1 MSSDPD
7 AGTVIVVARD
17 RMHAARLE
25 AALHG
30 LGRWRIEVC
39 RPPRLRECCE
49 DHPRAVVVMVL
60 ADPETRRLLRA
71 LAAWPRSPAVVALS
85 DDPGRLWTAAAR
97 RLGLRGVL
105 PLAATSD
112 ELVGAVRAVHAGL
125 HALHPDALAASAARG
140 AAAPGTPLTPRE
152 REILE
157 LMAEGAPNR
166 RIAAHL
172 AISRHTVKFHVA
184 SILVKL
190 GARTRTEAVATA
202 LRTGLL
208 AV

>member
-1 MSSDPD
+1 MSDPP

-17 RMHAARLE
+17 AMHAARLE
-25 AALHG
+25 AALRG
-30 LGRWRIEVC
+30 LGRWRIEVS
-39 RPPRLRECCE
+39 RPTRLRECYE
-49 DHPRAVVVMVL
+49 EHPEAVVVVAL
-60 ADPETRRLLRA
+60 PIPETRRLLRA
-71 LAAWPRSPAVVALS
+71 LAAGPRSPAVVALS
-85 DDPGRLWTAAAR
+85 DDPGRLWTPTAR
-97 RLGLRGVL
+97 RAGLRGAL
-105 PLAATSD
+105 PLAPSAG

-125 HALHPDALAASAARG
+125 HAIHPEALAAPAASG

-157 LMAEGAPNR
+157 LMAEGARNR
-166 RIAAHL
+166 RIAARL

-184 SILVKL
+184 SILAKL
-190 GARTRTEAVATA
+190 GARTRTEAVAVA